1 MISSYDEVLYKMIS
15 NDDAKVMFKE
25 FVDRLSDEHKRDIFY
40 YIIYNDQ
47 IGVNITDSKGQAVFL
62 NDAHTRIT
70 GQPKELYINNSMYK
84 LEEQG
89 AVTPSAAIRVIASG
103 EKVTL
108 RQTTPNNHSYEV
120 CAFPIFDDS
129 GELCYVVNLL
139 SDITET
145 INYKKRVNELE
156 EYSNILKQAIT
167 GDGHLIYQSYI
178 MQQVVEKSR
187 RVAETDASVLITGPS
202 GVGKELIADII
213 HENSLRKDKPFI
225 KINCAAIPENL
236 LESELFGYEPGAF
249 TGGSPK
255 GKKGLIESANG
266 GTLLLDEIG
275 ELPLALQSKL
285 LRVLQERS
293 LRRLGGNK
301 AINVDFR
308 LISSTNVDLK
318 EMIASKEFREDLYY
332 RLNVIYINVPPL
344 ENRREDIPL
353 LINHFIRLFNAKYEL
368 NKSIDSDAMQ
378 FLSQYDYPGNVRE
391 LRNVVERIVI
401 QSSGERISLRDA
413 YESLGVMM
421 HENAEQGSPTLVN
434 NEGLSLKQIM
444 ENYEKNLL
452 EEYIRIYKNGT
463 ELSKQL
469 KTDQSTISR
478 KLTRYGI
485 KY

>member
-1 MISSYDEVLYKMIS
+1 MISDA
-15 NDDAKVMFKE
+15 DAKLVFRE
-25 FVDRLSDEHKRDIFY
+25 FIDKLSRENKINIFNS
-40 YIIYNDQ
+40 IIYNDQ
-47 IGVNITDSKGQAVFL
+47 IGVNITDSTGQTVFL

-70 GQPKELYINNSMYK
+70 GQPKELYINNNMYK
-84 LEEQG
+84 LEELG
-89 AVTPSAAIRVIASG
+89 VVTPSAAIKVIASR

-108 RQTTPNNHSYEV
+108 RQATPHNHNYEV
-120 CAFPIFDDS
+120 SAFPVFDAD
-129 GELCYVVNLL
+129 GKLCYVINLL
-139 SDITET
+139 SDITEA

-275 ELPLALQSKL
+275 ELPLSLQSKL

-318 EMIASKEFREDLYY
+318 QMIAAKEFREDLYY

-344 ENRREDIPL
+344 ENRRDDIPL

-401 QSSGERISLRDA
+401 QSPGERISLRDA

-421 HENAEQGSPTLVN
+421 HDNAEQSSPTLIN

-452 EEYIRIYKNGT
+452 EEYIKIYKNGT
-463 ELSKQL
+463 ELSRQL

-478 KLTRYGI
+478 KLTKYGI

>member
-1 MISSYDEVLYKMIS
+1 
-15 NDDAKVMFKE
+15 
-25 FVDRLSDEHKRDIFY
+25 
-40 YIIYNDQ
+40 
-47 IGVNITDSKGQAVFL
+47 
-62 NDAHTRIT
+62 
-70 GQPKELYINNSMYK
+70 
-84 LEEQG
+84 
-89 AVTPSAAIRVIASG
+89 
-103 EKVTL
+103 
-108 RQTTPNNHSYEV
+108 
-120 CAFPIFDDS
+120 
-129 GELCYVVNLL
+129 
-139 SDITET
+139 
-145 INYKKRVNELE
+145 
-156 EYSNILKQAIT
+156 
-167 GDGHLIYQSYI
+167 
-178 MQQVVEKSR
+178 
-187 RVAETDASVLITGPS
+187 
-202 GVGKELIADII
+202 
-213 HENSLRKDKPFI
+213 
-225 KINCAAIPENL
+225 
-236 LESELFGYEPGAF
+236 
-249 TGGSPK
+249 
-255 GKKGLIESANG
+255 
-266 GTLLLDEIG
+266 
-275 ELPLALQSKL
+275 
-285 LRVLQERS
+285 
-293 LRRLGGNK
+293 
-301 AINVDFR
+301 
-308 LISSTNVDLK
+308 
-318 EMIASKEFREDLYY
+318 MIASKEFREDLYY

>member
-1 MISSYDEVLYKMIS
+1 MMSDA
-15 NDDAKVMFKE
+15 DAKLLFRE
-25 FVDRLSDEHKRDIFY
+25 FAERLSREDKLNIFNS
-40 YIIYNDQ
+40 IIYNDQ
-47 IGVNITDSKGQAVFL
+47 IGVNITDSKGQTVFL

-70 GQPKELYINNSMYK
+70 GQPKELYISNNMYQ

-89 AVTPSAAIRVIASG
+89 VVTPSAAVKVIANG
-103 EKVTL
+103 EKITL
-108 RQTTPNNHSYEV
+108 RQSTPLHSYEV
-120 CAFPIFDDS
+120 CAFPVYNDT

-139 SDITET
+139 SDITEAVKF
-145 INYKKRVNELE
+145 KKRVSELE

-167 GDGHLIYQSYI
+167 GDGHLIYQSRI
-178 MQQVVEKSR
+178 MQQVVEKSQ
-187 RVAETDASVLITGPS
+187 RVAETDVSVLITGPS

-213 HENSLRKDKPFI
+213 HEYSLRKDKPFI
-225 KINCAAIPENL
+225 KINCAAIPEQL

-266 GTLLLDEIG
+266 GSLLLDEIG
-275 ELPLALQSKL
+275 ELPLPLQSKL

-293 LRRLGGNK
+293 IRRLGGNK
-301 AINVDFR
+301 AVNVDFR

-318 EMIASKEFREDLYY
+318 EKIAAKEFREDLYY

-401 QSSGERISLRDA
+401 QSPGERISIKDA
-413 YESLGVMM
+413 YESLGIIM
-421 HENAEQGSPTLVN
+421 HDNADAPPSILAGTD
-434 NEGLSLKQIM
+434 GLSLKQIM
-444 ENYEKNLL
+444 EAYEKSLL
-452 EEYIRIYKNGT
+452 EEYIKIYKNGT

-478 KLTRYGI
+478 KLSKYGI

>member
-1 MISSYDEVLYKMIS
+1 MISDT
-15 NDDAKVMFKE
+15 DAKLSFRE
-25 FVDRLSDEHKRDIFY
+25 FVDKLSREDKINIFNS
-40 YIIYNDQ
+40 IIYNDQ
-47 IGVNITDSKGQAVFL
+47 IGVNITDSKGQTVFL

-70 GQPKELYINNSMYK
+70 GQPKELYINNNMYK
-84 LEEQG
+84 LEELG
-89 AVTPSAAIRVIASG
+89 VVTPSAAIKVIASG
-103 EKVTL
+103 DKVTL
-108 RQTTPNNHSYEV
+108 RQATPHNHNYEV
-120 CAFPIFDDS
+120 SAFPVFD
-129 GELCYVVNLL
+129 GEGKLCYVINLL
-139 SDITET
+139 SDITEA
-145 INYKKRVNELE
+145 INYQKRVNELE

-478 KLTRYGI
+478 KLTKYGI

>member
-1 MISSYDEVLYKMIS
+1 MISDA
-15 NDDAKVMFKE
+15 DAKLSFRE
-25 FVDRLSDEHKRDIFY
+25 FIEQLSREDKINIFNS
-40 YIIYNDQ
+40 IIYNDQ
-47 IGVNITDSKGQAVFL
+47 IGVNITDSKGQTVFL

-70 GQPKELYINNSMYK
+70 GQPKELYINNNMYH
-84 LEEQG
+84 LEELG
-89 AVTPSAAIRVIASG
+89 VVTPSAAIKVIANG
-103 EKVTL
+103 DKVTL
-108 RQTTPNNHSYEV
+108 RQGTPQNHNYEV
-120 CAFPIFDDS
+120 SAFPVYDQD
-129 GELCYVVNLL
+129 GKLCYVINLL
-139 SDITET
+139 SDITEA

-275 ELPLALQSKL
+275 ELPLSLQSKL

-301 AINVDFR
+301 ATNVDFR

-318 EMIASKEFREDLYY
+318 AMIAAKEFREDLYY

-401 QSSGERISLRDA
+401 QSPGERISLRDA
-413 YESLGVMM
+413 YESLGVLM
-421 HENAEQGSPTLVN
+421 HDNAEQGSQTIIN
-434 NEGLSLKQIM
+434 NEGMSLKQIM

-452 EEYIRIYKNGT
+452 EEYIKIYKNGT
-463 ELSKQL
+463 ELSRQL

-478 KLTRYGI
+478 KLTKYGI

>member
-1 MISSYDEVLYKMIS
+1 MISDT
-15 NDDAKVMFKE
+15 DAKLKFRE
-25 FVDRLSDEHKRDIFY
+25 FIEALSEEDNLNIFY
-40 YIIYNDQ
+40 SVIYNDQ
-47 IGVNITDSKGQAVFL
+47 IGVNITDSKGQTVFL
-62 NDAHTRIT
+62 NDAHSRIT
-70 GQPKELYINNSMYK
+70 GQDKELYLGHTMQE
-84 LEEQG
+84 LEAEG
-89 AVTPSAAIRVIASG
+89 VVTPSASVQVIATG
-103 EKVTL
+103 EKITV
-108 RQTTPNNHSYEV
+108 RQSTPHNHNYDVS
-120 CAFPIFDDS
+120 AFPVYNSS
-129 GELCYVVNLL
+129 GELCYIINLL
-139 SDITET
+139 SDITEAV
-145 INYKKRVNELE
+145 NFKKRVSELE

-178 MQQVVEKSR
+178 MQQVVEKSQ

-213 HENSLRKDKPFI
+213 HEHSLRKDKPFI
-225 KINCAAIPENL
+225 KINCAAIPEQL

-285 LRVLQERS
+285 LRVLQEHS
-293 LRRLGGNK
+293 IRRLGGNK

-318 EMIASKEFREDLYY
+318 EMIAAKEFREDLYY

-344 ENRREDIPL
+344 ESRREDIPL
-353 LINHFIRLFNAKYEL
+353 LINHFIRLFNAKYEI

-401 QSSGERISLRDA
+401 QSPGERISMRDA
-413 YESLGVMM
+413 YESLGIVL
-421 HENAEQGSPTLVN
+421 HDHDEQASMPFVN

-444 ENYEKNLL
+444 ESYEKNLL
-452 EEYIRIYKNGT
+452 QEYIKIYKNGT

-478 KLTRYGI
+478 KLSKYGI